1 MMLNTN
7 YSITIIFGGN
17 VSNERIQWID
27 LSRCVAIL
35 CVIACHC
42 IRTFYDYNVGFMQA
56 LSFPSQI
63 FACSVLTIGRFGV
76 PLFLMITGFLLLDRN
91 YDNQKTVRFWKF
103 KVKHLWICA
112 IFWAIVGE
120 LFLILIL
127 HKNIPLEDI
136 FFGILFLKPLSLSY
150 FWYMPMIIGM
160 YILIPFVANALKEY
174 DLDVIIKP
182 TVFFAIL
189 VYLLPFI
196 ISILKF
202 NGIKGLSVELSLG
215 FSGGTYGLYLI
226 MGYLIKKG
234 YFKKIKTHLLSLIV
248 IISSIGFVLLEIYY
262 FHAGF
267 KLHIFYESPFIFVC
281 AVCLFELF
289 SRLKNIKFYN
299 LIYKISIYSFGI
311 FMIHDLYQML
321 FKPVFL
327 NLSINNPLK
336 FILLYVIVFAL
347 SMITVFIISKIPKFG
362 KYVLLMK

>member
-1 MMLNTN
+1 MLNTTIYEN
-7 YSITIIFGGN
+7 YFLGDYILK
-17 VSNERIQWID
+17 ERIQWID
-27 LSRCVAIL
+27 LSRCIAIL
-35 CVIACHC
+35 CVIVCHC
-42 IRTFYDYNVGFMQA
+42 IGTFYDYDAAFIQS

-63 FACSVLTIGRFGV
+63 FACSALTLGRLGV
-76 PLFLMITGFLLLDRN
+76 PLFLLITGYLLLDRN
-91 YDNQKTVRFWKF
+91 YDNEKTLGFWKF

-120 LFLILIL
+120 LFLILVL

-136 FFGILFLKPLSLSY
+136 FFGILFLKPLSLIY

-248 IISSIGFVLLEIYY
+248 IISFIGFVLLEIYY

-289 SRLKNIKFYN
+289 SRLKNIKFYFF
-299 LIYKISIYSFGI
+299 LILFSF
-311 FMIHDLYQML
+311 FSYFNKQVRH
-321 FKPVFL
+321 
-327 NLSINNPLK
+327 K
-336 FILLYVIVFAL
+336 FRHLQ
-347 SMITVFIISKIPKFG
+347 SKF
-362 KYVLLMK
+362 